1 MQTLNTDEQ
10 RKIHYVLDI
19 LATQERISAKFVK
32 FIRDSVYELRVASLE
47 MDNLYGKAG
56 TPEREAFRR
65 EAYAYCMGRVIFD
78 ARKDEKITQAELA
91 KRIGRDKA
99 YISKIEKGVIEPG
112 VGTFYRIIDALGLR
126 VEIVKP
132 VY

>member
-1 MQTLNTDEQ
+1 MEANNNITD
-10 RKIHYVLDI
+10 I
-19 LATQERISAKFVK
+19 
-32 FIRDSVYELRVASLE
+32 SLE

-56 TPEREAFRR
+56 TLEREAFRR
-65 EAYAYCMGRVIFD
+65 EAYAYCMGQVILD
-78 ARKDEKITQAELA
+78 ARKSEKITQAELA

-99 YISKIEKGVIEPG
+99 YISKIEKGAIEPG
-112 VGTFYRIIDALGLR
+112 VGMFYRIIDALGLR

>member
-1 MQTLNTDEQ
+1 MEANNNITD
-10 RKIHYVLDI
+10 I
-19 LATQERISAKFVK
+19 
-32 FIRDSVYELRVASLE
+32 SLE

-65 EAYAYCMGRVIFD
+65 EAYAYCMGQVIRD
-78 ARKDEKITQAELA
+78 ARKSEKITQEELA
-91 KRIGRDKA
+91 ERIGTDKS
-99 YISKIEKGVIEPG
+99 YISKIEKGTVEPG
-112 VGTFYRIIDALGLR
+112 VGTFYRIIEALDLR

>member
-1 MQTLNTDEQ
+1 MEANNNITD
-10 RKIHYVLDI
+10 I
-19 LATQERISAKFVK
+19 
-32 FIRDSVYELRVASLE
+32 SLE
-47 MDNLYGKAG
+47 MDNLYGKVG
-56 TPEREAFRR
+56 TPERDAFRR
-65 EAYAYCMGRVIFD
+65 EAYAYCMGQVILNS
-78 ARKDEKITQAELA
+78 RKAEKITQAELA